1 MFCDNTKI
9 FTEDLRDLGVTA
21 DTIKVWIGLFDYKDE
36 PVKIAFADLAKV
48 MI

>member
-1 MFCDNTKI
+1 MRNFLQII
-9 FTEDLRDLGVTA
+9 FSYVSLARAENFA
-21 DTIKVWIGLFDYKDE
+21 DVNPLDFRNE